1 MGNGRWREDE
11 RQRWDRDRDRYRR
24 EGSGGQDYGRA
35 YGRGAQDYSRDYGRD
50 QSGRGDWNRGDD
62 TRGYREPGASYG
74 RGTGYYSGRDWDRGE
89 GYGGSQRYGDESS
102 GRPRYE
108 GDETFSRS
116 GRYGSGQG
124 YGRGGYGA
132 GRYGRGES
140 YGSDERYGRGES
152 YGSSER
158 YARGRSSGAGERYGT
173 GASYGRDYE
182 RDPNSGSDRYG
193 RTEDYGSRGYGSGSY
208 SGGAYSGYGG
218 YGSSNYSEPSRDRD
232 WRASSGGSDYRS
244 EWNYDRDRDRDT
256 RYQSYGAR
264 DYGASSAWSAGLAEW
279 PAPLG
284 GWYSGS
290 RDEWRQVPDDRG
302 RRDERGWGGGES
314 ERGWWDR
321 TKDEVRSWMGDPEA
335 ERRRRMD
342 NDRAAQRQGYMGR
355 GPKGYSRSDQR
366 ITEDVSDRLTEDW
379 AVDASDIEVSVTG
392 GEVTLSGTVPTREQ
406 KRRAENIAA
415 EVLGVK
421 DVQNNI
427 RVRQQ
432 QQGTGV
438 GANLTGS
445 SSAALEQT
453 TGLSSAPT
461 SSTSSSTSAG
471 STTASGATGSTSS
484 TGAQSGNA
492 HPKH

>member
-11 RQRWDRDRDRYRR
+11 PQRWDQDRDRYRR
-24 EGSGGQDYGRA
+24 EGSGGQGFARA
-35 YGRGAQDYSRDYGRD
+35 YGRGAQGYGRD
-50 QSGRGDWNRGDD
+50 EGGRGDWNRGDD
-62 TRGYREPGASYG
+62 TRGYRGSGASYG
-74 RGTGYYSGRDWDRGE
+74 RGAGYYSERDWDRGE
-89 GYGGSQRYGDESS
+89 GYGGGQRYGESF
-102 GRPRYE
+102 GRGPDYE

-116 GRYGSGQG
+116 GRYGSRQG
-124 YGRGGYGA
+124 YGRGGYGEERY
-132 GRYGRGES
+132 GRGGYGSQRYGRGES
-140 YGSDERYGRGES
+140 YGSAERYGRGQS
-152 YGSSER
+152 Y
-158 YARGRSSGAGERYGT
+158 GERYGR
-173 GASYGRDYE
+173 GGYGSGYE
-182 RDPNSGSDRYG
+182 RDRGYSSDRYG
-193 RTEDYGSRGYGSGSY
+193 RAEDYGSRGYGSGSY
-208 SGGAYSGYGG
+208 RGGAYSGYGG

-232 WRASSGGSDYRS
+232 WRPSSGGSEYRS

-256 RYQSYGAR
+256 QYQGYGAR
-264 DYGASSAWSAGLAEW
+264 DYGASSASSAGLAEW

-302 RRDERGWGGGES
+302 RGERGWGGGDS

-342 NDRAAQRQGYMGR
+342 SERAAQRQGYMGR

-379 AVDASDIEVSVTG
+379 GVDAVDIEVSVTS

-421 DVQNNI
+421 DVQNNL
-427 RVRQQ
+427 RVLQQ
-432 QQGTGV
+432 QQGSGV
-438 GANLTGS
+438 GTNLAGS

-461 SSTSSSTSAG
+461 SSATSSTG
-471 STTASGATGSTSS
+471 STTSTGSTGSTS
-484 TGAQSGNA
+484 AQSGNA